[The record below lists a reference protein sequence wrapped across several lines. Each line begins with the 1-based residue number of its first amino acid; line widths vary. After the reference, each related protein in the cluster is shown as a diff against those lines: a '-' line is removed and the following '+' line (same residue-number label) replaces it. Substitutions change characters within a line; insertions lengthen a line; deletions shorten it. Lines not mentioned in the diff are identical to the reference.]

1 MTFAAVSEIK
11 ARLSEYLAR
20 VRGGEEVVVTD
31 RGRPVAR
38 IVPVSDRAPNTEE
51 LERRGLI
58 RRPSA
63 RLPRDFL
70 DLPRPRLAKGSSLVD
85 AVVEERREGR

>member
-1 MTFAAVSEIK
+1 MTVAAVSEIK

-38 IVPVSDRAPNTEE
+38 IVPVEDREPHLGE
-51 LERRGLI
+51 LERQGLI
-58 RRPSA
+58 RGPSA
-63 RLPRDFL
+63 RLPDDFL
-70 DLPRPRLAKGSSLVD
+70 DRPRPALEGPSLVD
-85 AVVEERREGR
+85 AVIEERAEGR

>member
-1 MTFAAVSEIK
+1 MTVAAVSEIK

-38 IVPVSDRAPNTEE
+38 IVPVEDREPHLVE
-51 LERRGLI
+51 LERQGLI
-58 RRPSA
+58 RGPSA
-63 RLPRDFL
+63 RLPDDFL
-70 DLPRPRLAKGSSLVD
+70 DRARPALEGSSLVD
-85 AVVEERREGR
+85 AVIEERAEGR

>member
-1 MTFAAVSEIK
+1 MTNAAVSEIK

-20 VRGGEEVVVTD
+20 VRGGEEVIVTD

-38 IVPVSDRAPNTEE
+38 IVPVSDREPHLAE

-63 RLPRDFL
+63 RLPDDFL
-70 DLPRPRLAKGSSLVD
+70 DRPRPKVAGPSLVD
-85 AVVEERREGR
+85 AVTEERSEGR

>member
-1 MTFAAVSEIK
+1 MTSAAVSEIK

-38 IVPVSDRAPNTEE
+38 IVPVADRAPQLAE
-51 LERRGLI
+51 LERRGLL
-58 RRPSA
+58 RVASA
-63 RLPRDFL
+63 ELPEDFFER
-70 DLPRPRLAKGSSLVD
+70 PRPRDAKGSVRQALI
-85 AVVEERREGR
+85 EERREGR

>member
-1 MTFAAVSEIK
+1 MSEIK

-38 IVPVSDRAPNTEE
+38 IVPVSDRDPHLAE
-51 LERRGLI
+51 LERRGLLKVGA
-58 RRPSA
+58 A
-63 RLPRDFL
+63 RLADDFL
-70 DLPRPRLAKGSSLVD
+70 DRPRPSVAAGGS
-85 AVVEERREGR
+85 VVEALIDERREGR